1 MQRRVEVP
9 GTHPIGNDTV
19 DLDLLRFDGEI
30 HLELELV
37 GQRMTWLSISHSF
50 LFSAFT
56 VEVVARASAAPAIRH
71 VLRHAIPMIGIVSA
85 VSVGLAVLAAQASAR
100 SLRRERAELEA
111 RRADASPAGFAP
123 SLTRSAWIVRLG
135 DLPPRLIPWLLAVTW
150 MVLLAKVLT
159 GGA

>member
-9 GTHPIGNDTV
+9 GAHPIGNDGI
-19 DLDLLRFDGEI
+19 DLDVLRFDGEI
-30 HLELELV
+30 
-37 GQRMTWLSISHSF
+37 
-50 LFSAFT
+50 
-56 VEVVARASAAPAIRH
+56 
-71 VLRHAIPMIGIVSA
+71 
-85 VSVGLAVLAAQASAR
+85 R

-111 RRADASPAGFAP
+111 RRADARPAGFTP

-135 DLPPRLIPWLLAVTW
+135 DLPPRLIPWLLALTW